1 VGNLKEAEMTKTFS
15 NTTKVTCN
23 RCAHEDVWIPETPD
37 YIKWEWSEFTQGNEN
52 NGHKKIVMDICPKC
66 TREVKTW
73 IRNGR

>member
-1 VGNLKEAEMTKTFS
+1 MTKTFS

>member
-1 VGNLKEAEMTKTFS
+1 MTKTSS

-37 YIKWEWSEFTQGNEN
+37 YMKWEWSEFTQGNEN

-66 TREVKTW
+66 TREVKSW

>member
-1 VGNLKEAEMTKTFS
+1 VGNLKESEMTKTFS

>member
-1 VGNLKEAEMTKTFS
+1 MTKTFS

-23 RCAHEDVWIPETPD
+23 RCAHEDVWITETPD
-37 YIKWEWSEFTQGNEN
+37 YMKWEWSEFTQGNEN
-52 NGHKKIVMDICPKC
+52 NGHKKIVMDMCPKC

>member
-1 VGNLKEAEMTKTFS
+1 MGNLKEAEMTKTFS

-66 TREVKTW
+66 TREVKSW

>member
-1 VGNLKEAEMTKTFS
+1 MTKTFS

-66 TREVKTW
+66 TREVKSW